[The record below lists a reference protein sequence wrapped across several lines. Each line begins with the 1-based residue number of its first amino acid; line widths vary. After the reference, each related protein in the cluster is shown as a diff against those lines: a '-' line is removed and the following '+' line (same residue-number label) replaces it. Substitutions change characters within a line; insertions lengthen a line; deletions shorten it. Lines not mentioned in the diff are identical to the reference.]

1 MPIGLCNNTG
11 AGGAVVCQIDDR
23 IGYHSKWYNP
33 MTTSMRIFVPLGNW
47 SARRGLEI
55 DRKYELRF
63 GPGT

>member
-1 MPIGLCNNTG
+1 
-11 AGGAVVCQIDDR
+11 
-23 IGYHSKWYNP
+23 
-33 MTTSMRIFVPLGNW
+33 MRIFVPLGNW